1 MATANGILAALTDLN
16 QKVDRLSLRF
26 DRLERNERGRFEPV
40 NDTPELIPRRTS
52 LLEVIPA
59 ELRLKIY
66 RELLASPDIID
77 IDWKKPGLYPAIM
90 QTCKT
95 IFCESH
101 PVLYGENTFMVHIGY
116 PERPDGDR
124 VPVCP
129 PIRPE
134 ERPRDIPPQR
144 WAKDLH
150 DDTTSRSLTHSYL
163 NDVFPQFLQ
172 GFTSNGGLVRNK
184 AFCGAYRRTHN
195 YEAEKLPRRLAV
207 DAQDGCS
214 WDDCIRE
221 QLVILSRSLRNIPHL
236 DLLAIS
242 YGGKQRDFWQSHEGI
257 SLGRKLCTYIGGA
270 VRGVSTVKTH
280 NIPDVYADVLCRD
293 MASSE
298 PPSSL
303 LLMCRALQDYCEN
316 IYLDNNRYLWL
327 SRRKGLIA
335 KAVRA
340 MEKGNRKAFLRYR
353 TQAMRKMHDMKSPW
367 HPAEDVYQHDL
378 EEDRWADLESTSSV
392 SSSDSSSDSDSDDD
406 DTL

>member
-1 MATANGILAALTDLN
+1 MAITNDMLAALTNLN
-16 QKVDRLSLRF
+16 QQVNRLSLCL
-26 DRLERNERGRFEPV
+26 DRLERDERGRLELV
-40 NDTPELIPRRTS
+40 NDTPELISRRPS

-66 RELLASPDIID
+66 RELLVSPDIID
-77 IDWKKPGLYPAIM
+77 IDWKKPGLHPAIM
-90 QTCKT
+90 QTCKA

-101 PVLYGENTFMVHIGY
+101 PVLYSENTFMVHLGY
-116 PERPDGDR
+116 PETPDGNR

-134 ERPRDIPPQR
+134 ERPRDISPRR

-150 DDTTSRSLTHSYL
+150 GDTTSRLLTQSYL
-163 NDVFPQFLQ
+163 NDVFPQFLH

-195 YEAEKLPRRLAV
+195 YEAEKLPHRLAIV
-207 DAQDGCS
+207 VS
-214 WDDCIRE
+214 DDYFWESYIRD
-221 QLVILSRSLRNIPHL
+221 QLVILSRSLQNIPHI
-236 DLLAIS
+236 DLLVIS
-242 YGGKQRDFWQSHEGI
+242 YRGEERNFWQSEKGI
-257 SLGRKLCTYIGGA
+257 SLGRNLCTYIGGA
-270 VRGVSTVKTH
+270 VRGVSTVMTD
-280 NIPDVYADVLCRD
+280 NIPDIYADVLCRD

-303 LLMCRALQDYCEN
+303 LLMCRALVDYCEN
-316 IYLDNNRYLWL
+316 IHKDKDRYLWL
-327 SRRKGLIA
+327 LGKGLIA

-353 TQAMRKMHDMKSPW
+353 MKAMRKMDDMKTPW

-378 EEDRWADLESTSSV
+378 EEDRCADLESTSSDY
-392 SSSDSSSDSDSDDD
+392 SSNDSNDS
-406 DTL
+406 L